1 MLPVR
6 FGANCKLSGNLTA
19 NLDVLSRKLRV
30 DLDTLNP
37 AGPDGQR
44 RGTPDK
50 LHKILLEEKLG
61 KKPAWQCAEAVPPLQ
76 QILMGE
82 DTPFRLVLVDLLA
95 RIKALAPRSH
105 WLSAVFDLSP
115 EVRDAAVAALKDA
128 PPRTIVTSCSK
139 PALSLGR
146 AGAARGRGRGDA
158 QGRRLRA
165 GAGQPSQAARSGR
178 AADD

>member
-1 MLPVR
+1 MRQQAATAPEIGLGSTASAVLNSYLTHVPANSIVSGTPNLTDATPLLEVRPDLRMLPVR
-6 FGANCKLSGNLTA
+6 FGANCKLNGNLTA

-61 KKPAWQCAEAVPPLQ
+61 KKPAWQRTEAVPPLL

-82 DTPFRLVLVDLLA
+82 DTPFRLMLVDLLA
-95 RIKALAPRSH
+95 RIKRLAPRSH
-105 WLSAVFDLSP
+105 WPTRGLRSQSRSA
-115 EVRDAAVAALKDA
+115 
-128 PPRTIVTSCSK
+128 
-139 PALSLGR
+139 
-146 AGAARGRGRGDA
+146 
-158 QGRRLRA
+158 
-165 GAGQPSQAARSGR
+165 
-178 AADD
+178 